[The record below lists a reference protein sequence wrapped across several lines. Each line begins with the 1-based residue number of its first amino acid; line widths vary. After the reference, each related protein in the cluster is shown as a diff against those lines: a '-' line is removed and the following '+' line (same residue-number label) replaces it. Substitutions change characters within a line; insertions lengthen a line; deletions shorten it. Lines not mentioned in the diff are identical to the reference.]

1 MAETKDILDKVGKLV
16 ALAQSDNE
24 EEARTAAMQATRLM
38 KEHRLV
44 VMPLSELERVQK
56 SIGEA
61 TALAA
66 KHQKDATQKMML
78 GALAGYMFGNKGL

>member
-1 MAETKDILDKVGKLV
+1 MAEGKDILERVGKLV

-38 KEHRLV
+38 KEHKLV

-56 SIGEA
+56 TIGDA
-61 TALAA
+61 TALA
-66 KHQKDATQKMML
+66 KKYEKDATQKMVL